1 MMPFMRLHSPR
12 RTLVPLLAVVLFM
25 GLMAGSSHAERK
37 QTYYFLV
44 YDIKLA
50 EGLPGHVEDLV
61 RKQVIKAIAAHE
73 RLIEALPA
81 DAPDPKASAKAFIR
95 YKKQRKLRP
104 YRVNVDVTDYS
115 HEVEELSAPRRGQR
129 LTVSISLRMFGETIP
144 ERVMGFT
151 GEGSATIKMD
161 IGKRLRDRDSKVANH
176 DAIELA
182 VNDALATSLVKLDTQ
197 DNKKSKKRSRRKK
210 K

>member
-1 MMPFMRLHSPR
+1 
-12 RTLVPLLAVVLFM
+12 LLAVVLFM